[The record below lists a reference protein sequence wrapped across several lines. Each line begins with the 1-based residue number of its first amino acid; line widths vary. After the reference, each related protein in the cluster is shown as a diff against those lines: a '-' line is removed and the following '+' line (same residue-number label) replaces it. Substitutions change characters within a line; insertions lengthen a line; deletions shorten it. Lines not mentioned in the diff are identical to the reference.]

1 MIDADKLRA
10 MNREQILKFLDKKK
24 IVPVTDNLIKYKNTV
39 YEIEPLEMNAI
50 FIYRDAKGYAMDY
63 DGIEKKPG
71 DARAINHMF
80 LAAMSS
86 IVQAI
91 DDDIKYNNLTRK
103 IVFQQIK

>member
-1 MIDADKLRA
+1 MIDADKFRA
-10 MNREQILKFLDKKK
+10 MSREQILEFLDKKK
-24 IVPVTDNLIKYKNTV
+24 IVPVTDNLIKYKNIV
-39 YEIEPLEMNAI
+39 YEIEPLEMDAI

-86 IVQAI
+86 IVQSI
-91 DDDIKYNNLTRK
+91 DNEIEHNNLERK
-103 IVFQQIK
+103 IILQQIK